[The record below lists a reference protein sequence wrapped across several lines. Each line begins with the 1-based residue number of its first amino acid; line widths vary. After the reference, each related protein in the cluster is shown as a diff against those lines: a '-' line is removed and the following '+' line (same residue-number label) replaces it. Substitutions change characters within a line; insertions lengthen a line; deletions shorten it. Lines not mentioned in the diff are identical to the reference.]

1 MLFTWKRKG
10 IENSCVKER
19 GDKVGMGT
27 MRIDSGSEKL
37 LARCDGEVGVITFN
51 NPEKHNAM
59 SMDMWQALAKAL
71 GAMAEIDSL
80 RLVVLEG
87 AGDKA
92 FVSGADISEFET
104 LRSGKAQQI
113 AYEDAFDEAQHALA
127 GFEKPVIA
135 RIKGYCV
142 GGGLALALNADI
154 RLASADSVFAI
165 PAAKLGV
172 GYGYESIKTLT
183 SVVGPSFAKDIL
195 FSARFLMADEALR
208 IGLVNQ
214 VVARD
219 ELDALVE
226 DYVGRLVHNAPL
238 TIRSVKS
245 AVREIVRDPGQT
257 APECVEKLVEACFA
271 SDDYREGRKAFMEK
285 RKPNFRGS

>member
-1 MLFTWKRKG
+1 
-10 IENSCVKER
+10 
-19 GDKVGMGT
+19 MGVDT
-27 MRIDSGSEKL
+27 MKINSGSEKL

-59 SMDMWQALAKAL
+59 SMDMWQALAQAL
-71 GAMAEIDSL
+71 DAMAEIESL

-104 LRSGKAQQI
+104 LRAGKAQQQT
-113 AYEDAFDEAQHALA
+113 YEDAFDKAQHALA
-127 GFEKPVIA
+127 GFEKPVVA

-154 RLASADSVFAI
+154 RLASDDSVFAI

-172 GYGYESIKTLT
+172 GYGYDSIKTLT
-183 SVVGPSFAKDIL
+183 SIVGPSFAKDIL
-195 FSARFLMADEALR
+195 FSARFLKADEALR

-214 VVARD
+214 VVAAN

-226 DYVGRLVHNAPL
+226 DYVGRLVRNAPL
-238 TIRSVKS
+238 TIRSVKA
-245 AVREIVRDPGQT
+245 AVREIVSDPGQPGPDYV
-257 APECVEKLVEACFA
+257 AQLVEACFA

-285 RKPNFRGS
+285 RKPRFRGS